1 MRRKHVLITSAT
13 ALAMSA
19 APLALAQAQSKQT
32 DKIDIASWNRADLY
46 DGWTVEQ
53 LYDTQVRDSAGED
66 IGEIENLVIDADGQV
81 TKIVVEAGGVFDIG
95 DTHFAVNWDEVEFG
109 PDLEWVQ
116 VPVDEDNLE
125 NFSLFDGD
133 DEVTTGPRA
142 WRASELINDYVT
154 LEDMRGYGI
163 VQDIVISQDGKVEA
177 VVVYPDV
184 AYGVG
189 GPYAYP
195 YYGYGYDPAFDPG
208 AETYD
213 LPYTMSEV
221 QELGPFDYSQLRVPM
236 AGGMQGDEA
245 TMETEEQQG

>member
-19 APLALAQAQSKQT
+19 APLAMANAQSKQSE
-32 DKIDIASWNRADLY
+32 KIDIASWNQADLY

-53 LYDTQVRDSAGED
+53 LYDTQVRGSTGED
-66 IGEIENLVIDADGQV
+66 IGEIENLVINVDGQV

-95 DTHFAVNWDEVEFG
+95 DTHFAVKWDEVEFA

-116 VPVDEDNLE
+116 VPVSEESVQD
-125 NFSLFDGD
+125 FSLFDGD
-133 DEVTTGPRA
+133 DEVVTGPRA
-142 WRASELINDYVT
+142 WRASELINDYVA
-154 LEDMRGYGI
+154 LEDTRRYGI

-184 AYGVG
+184 AFGVG
-189 GPYAYP
+189 APYAYP

-213 LPYTMSEV
+213 LPYTMSEI
-221 QELGPFDYSQLRVPM
+221 QELGPFDYSQFQAPM
-236 AGGMQGDEA
+236 AGGMPGDE
-245 TMETEEQQG
+245 TTIETEEQQG